1 MPHAFLAGTPSPSH
15 LVDEGGELVVKGLD
29 LLLFLL
35 PYPLEGRIDLQVKG
49 GQEALVDGDLLDTSS
64 ASHHPTSKSTATA
77 NSSHSVSYAPKT
89 QPIASTPEAGPVG
102 AVATADG
109 DSLVTPKAVEAPG
122 SKATSKATPEALPT
136 LDHGDGTE
144 AGPAAW
150 EEVG

>member
-1 MPHAFLAGTPSPSH
+1 MPHAFLAGTPWPSH

-29 LLLFLL
+29 LLLLLL
-35 PYPLEGRIDLQVKG
+35 PDPLEGRINLLVKG
-49 GQEALVDGDLLDTSS
+49 GEEALVDGDLMDTSS
-64 ASHHPTSKSTATA
+64 ARHHPTSKSTATA
-77 NSSHSVSYAPKT
+77 NSSHSVPYAPKT
-89 QPIASTPEAGPVG
+89 QPVASTPEASPVG

-122 SKATSKATPEALPT
+122 SKSTSKATPEALPT